1 MEAVSENLN
10 ENLTFVSKLE
20 VCFTFCLGKIKKEI
34 LQCKLKIPIPS
45 LPVLFIRKI

>member
-1 MEAVSENLN
+1 MEAVADNI
-10 ENLTFVSKLE
+10 ENLTCGSIFE
-20 VCFTFCLGKIKKEI
+20 VRFTSGLRKIKKEI